1 MAPSTSWPSVLQD
14 ERRHED
20 ALAYDRSMSRVEGS
34 STRAVPPVPLRRYR
48 EHIHKLRY
56 LMTPREQRRAS
67 LLLMLMM
74 GGAVLEVVGVGAIP
88 AFLALLN
95 RPELAAK
102 YGVVGKLIGH
112 GVSGGAARSLILAS
126 TVLLAIFLLKNLYLA
141 WTSLV
146 QVAFVKRLQTRLAF
160 RLLRAYLYGPYEL
173 HLTRNPAELLRN
185 ANTEALEV
193 VGSVLM
199 PTLQLVME
207 ALTITGL
214 LLMLVIV
221 EPYVSVVAL
230 VLLGGANWIFLRSMR
245 ARMLLNGQQGHYY
258 RGKMVQTVNE
268 GLHSIKVT
276 RVMGREHYFLE
287 KFRRLTEGYSNA
299 EGFRKLMQEYPRLL
313 LETGAV
319 LGIFLIT
326 VLLLLQG
333 RPPDMVI
340 PALSLLG
347 VAAVRLI
354 PSFNRSTSA
363 IAALRYGRFAL
374 DALYADLSTIEPV
387 AMEPAVQGSWSG
399 LAREIQLDHVS
410 YSYPQSPDSAITDV
424 SLTIRRGTAVA
435 FVGPTGSGKTTL
447 VDLILGLLAPSA
459 GAIRIDGID
468 LATSRRGWQNA
479 IGYVPQDVYLTDD
492 TIRRNVA
499 LGYDDADIDEK
510 AVSGA
515 LDAAQLST
523 FVSTL
528 PNGAETIVGE
538 RGVRLSGGQRQRIG
552 IARALYHNPEVLV
565 LDEATS
571 ALDYETERFIVEAVQ
586 RLRGER
592 TIIMITHRISTLSGC
607 DEIFVLRDG
616 RIVESA
622 VDTTVARDGMSDRT
636 ATADVSVI

>member
-1 MAPSTSWPSVLQD
+1 
-14 ERRHED
+14 
-20 ALAYDRSMSRVEGS
+20 MSQVEES
-34 STRAVPPVPLRRYR
+34 STRAMPFVPLRRYR

-56 LMTPREQRRAS
+56 LMTPQEQRRAS
-67 LLLMLMM
+67 LLLVLMM
-74 GGAVLEVVGVGAIP
+74 GGAVLEVIGVGAIP

-95 RPELAAK
+95 RPELAVK
-102 YGVVGKLIGH
+102 YGVVGRLIGH
-112 GVSGGAARSLILAS
+112 GGSGGAARSLILAS
-126 TVLLAIFLLKNLYLA
+126 AVLLAIFLAKNLYLA

-214 LLMLVIV
+214 LLMLVMV

-245 ARMLLNGQQGHYY
+245 ARMLRNGQQGHYY

-333 RPPDMVI
+333 RSADMII

-354 PSFNRSTSA
+354 PSFNRSTSS

-387 AMEPAVQGSWSG
+387 AAESAVKESWPG
-399 LAREIQLDHVS
+399 LARDIALDHVS

-468 LATSRRGWQNA
+468 LATLRRGWQNA

-499 LGYDDADIDEK
+499 LGYDDAEIDET
-510 AVSGA
+510 AVSRA
-515 LDAAQLST
+515 LDAAQLT
-523 FVSTL
+523 AFVATL
-528 PNGAETIVGE
+528 PKGAETIVGE

-592 TIIMITHRISTLSGC
+592 TIIMITHRVSTLSGC

-616 RIVESA
+616 RVVQSA
-622 VDTTVARDGMSDRT
+622 ADSDVARDGVGNRT
-636 ATADVSVI
+636 AAADVSVI